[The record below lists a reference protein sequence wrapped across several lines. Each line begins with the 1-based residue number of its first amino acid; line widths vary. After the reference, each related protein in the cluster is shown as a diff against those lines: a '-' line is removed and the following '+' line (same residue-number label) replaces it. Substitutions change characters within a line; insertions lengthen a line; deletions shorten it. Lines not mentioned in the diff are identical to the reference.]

1 MVKPYELLANAVVI
15 EAVKE
20 YIDTVKRIK
29 KLRKKSNEERQ
40 EMQMECC
47 LLILYG
53 RPWKE
58 TKQYILFRRL
68 RRIENFIHSNWYRLL
83 TDMQPEPVI
92 KKLHEEMI
100 SRDTKRVS

>member
-20 YIDTVKRIK
+20 YSDTVKRIK

-53 RPWKE
+53 RPWKK

-68 RRIENFIHSNWYRLL
+68 RRIEKFIHSKWYRFL
-83 TDMQPEPVI
+83 TDMRPEPVI